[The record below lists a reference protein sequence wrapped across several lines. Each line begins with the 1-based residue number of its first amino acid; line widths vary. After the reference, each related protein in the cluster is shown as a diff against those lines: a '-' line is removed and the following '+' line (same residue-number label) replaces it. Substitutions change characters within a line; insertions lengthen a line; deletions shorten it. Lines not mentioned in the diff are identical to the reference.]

1 MLSGVPT
8 IFACTCAC
16 RRQQE
21 EEKIRR
27 IAEME
32 EAQLAAEDK
41 FSNRQ
46 EEAEQK
52 TKKLKKLW
60 KKFQEVRGVGGLW
73 MWSATSFPAHAL
85 VSFLPASCESF
96 NRQSKK
102 VKGLL

>member
-1 MLSGVPT
+1 MVS
-8 IFACTCAC
+8 C
-16 RRQQE
+16 RREQE

-60 KKFQEVRGVGGLW
+60 KKFQEVG
-73 MWSATSFPAHAL
+73 PAGCAL
-85 VSFLPASCESF
+85 CDGCWLFSC
-96 NRQSKK
+96 
-102 VKGLL
+102 